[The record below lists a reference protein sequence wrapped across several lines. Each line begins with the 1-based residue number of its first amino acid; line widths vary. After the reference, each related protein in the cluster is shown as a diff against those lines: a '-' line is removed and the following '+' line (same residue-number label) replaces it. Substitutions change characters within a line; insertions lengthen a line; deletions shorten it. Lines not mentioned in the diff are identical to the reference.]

1 MIQLTRKILA
11 ASILLFLAAAA
22 NGQEQQNAGRSYEV
36 QPGDLLLISVWKE
49 PDLQQEVLVRPD
61 GAFSFPL
68 VGEINGLNRTVEE
81 LRVELASKL
90 ARYIPDLVVTVS
102 VLEING
108 NKVYVM
114 GQVNQPGE
122 FVVNPRVDVMQAL
135 AMAGGTT
142 PFADL
147 NDIKILRRT
156 GSQQTVLDFRYNN
169 VARGRNLE
177 QNIVLQSGDIVVVP

>member
-1 MIQLTRKILA
+1 MTKFLKIL
-11 ASILLFLAAAA
+11 LPLAAFMFAA
-22 NGQEQQNAGRSYEV
+22 ATSDAQDSKAVGRAYQV
-36 QPGDLLLISVWKE
+36 QPGDVLDISVWKE
-49 PDLQQEVLVRPD
+49 PDLQKEVLVRPD

-68 VGEINGLNRTVEE
+68 VGEVNGLNKTVEN

-90 ARYIPDLVVTVS
+90 SRYIPDLVVTVGIS
-102 VLEING
+102 QING

-114 GQVNQPGE
+114 GQVKQPGE

-156 GSQQTVLDFRYNN
+156 PTSQTVYEFRYND
-169 VARGRNLE
+169 VARGRSLD
-177 QNIVLQSGDIVVVP
+177 QNIILRTGDIVVVP

>member
-1 MIQLTRKILA
+1 MTSFRTVLILA
-11 ASILLFLAAAA
+11 LGLLASVAGA
-22 NGQEQQNAGRSYEV
+22 QEPQRAGNAYQV
-36 QPGDLLLISVWKE
+36 QPGDLLQISVWKE
-49 PDLQQEVLVRPD
+49 PDLQQQVLVRPD

-81 LRVELASKL
+81 LRVELSTKL
-90 ARYIPDLVVTVS
+90 SRYIPDLVVTVS

-108 NKVYVM
+108 NKIYVM

-142 PFADL
+142 PFAAL

-156 GSQQTVLDFRYNN
+156 GDRQMVLNFQYNN